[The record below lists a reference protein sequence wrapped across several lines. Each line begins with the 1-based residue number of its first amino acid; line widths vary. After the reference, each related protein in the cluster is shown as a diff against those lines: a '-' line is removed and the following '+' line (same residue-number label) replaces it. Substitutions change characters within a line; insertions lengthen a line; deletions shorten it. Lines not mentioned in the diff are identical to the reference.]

1 MGRIA
6 VTGSVA
12 FDTIME
18 FGGRFG
24 DHILPDKTNELNI
37 AFLVDRVEK
46 RRGGTATNI
55 CFSMAL
61 FGEAPLLCAAVGG
74 GDFVEYAAALEF
86 EGVDMSA
93 VLKCDDVG
101 TATAFITTDRD
112 GNQITAFYPG
122 AMARAAGVDLGGLR
136 DISEVI
142 VGADDAGA
150 IALHIDQAKALG
162 ARLLFA
168 PAQQIPAMSDVVLR
182 RGLEQAWI
190 VAGND
195 YEFEMIRDRT
205 GLSVDDLSA
214 SRIVAVTHGARGSEL
229 RSPDGVSIIPVA
241 AVAEMRRSHRCRRCL
256 CRRPAHGFPSRG
268 RGGCRRPHGRAV
280 APRTSSSRTDRSAS
294 LRYDRI
300 PRSVSDGVRC
310 RSLTS
315 VQRAGRTV
323 IWHGRS
329 GHRQRGA
336 DAGRHLRRCVRGCS
350 RNTTWHP
357 LPLRRRCAA
366 RVSIPST
373 RS

>member
-24 DHILPDKTNELNI
+24 DHILPDKTNELNV
-37 AFLVDRVEK
+37 AFLVDRLEK

-55 CFSMAL
+55 CFSMAML
-61 FGEAPLLCAAVGG
+61 GEQPLLCAAVGG
-74 GDFVEYAAALEF
+74 GDFVEYAAAMEF

-93 VLKCDDVG
+93 VLTCDEVG

-122 AMARAAGVDLGGLR
+122 AMARAAGVDLSVLS

-150 IALHIDQAKALG
+150 IALHIDQAKELG

-195 YEFEMIRDRT
+195 YEFEMIRERT

-214 SRIVAVTHGARGSEL
+214 SRMVAVTHGSAGSEL
-229 RSPDGVSIIPVA
+229 RSPDGVSTIPAA
-241 AVAEMRRSHRCRRCL
+241 AVTEVVDPTGAGDAYIAGL
-256 CRRPAHGFPSRG
+256 VTGF
-268 RGGCRRPHGRAV
+268 
-280 APRTSSSRTDRSAS
+280 
-294 LRYDRI
+294 
-300 PRSVSDGVRC
+300 
-310 RSLTS
+310 
-315 VQRAGRTV
+315 RAGATPDV
-323 IWHGRS
+323 
-329 GHRQRGA
+329 
-336 DAGRHLRRCVRGCS
+336 AGRMGAL
-350 RNTTWHP
+350 
-357 LPLRRRCAA
+357 AA
-366 RVSIPST
+366 AYVVEQKGPQLHRFDVPGFRARYQTAFGIALDLPST
-373 RS
+373 APGVE